1 MPDLDASIWFGLMAP
16 AGTPAD
22 IVDKLAHELNNA
34 LKSPELLS
42 SLRSQ
47 GYEPL
52 GGTPQDF
59 SRYIESELRKWTAAA
74 QVAGVKM

>member
-1 MPDLDASIWFGLMAP
+1 M
-16 AGTPAD
+16 
-22 IVDKLAHELNNA
+22 
-34 LKSPELLS
+34 S

-74 QVAGVKM
+74 QVAGIKM